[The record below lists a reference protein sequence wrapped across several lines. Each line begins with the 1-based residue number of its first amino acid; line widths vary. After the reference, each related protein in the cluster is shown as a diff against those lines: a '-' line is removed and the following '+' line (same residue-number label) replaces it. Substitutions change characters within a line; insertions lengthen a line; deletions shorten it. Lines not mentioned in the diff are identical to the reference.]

1 MPLHYRLDRTIRSSA
16 MGVTKV
22 FTSRAADEAV
32 EWERERIDKILLV
45 RGIFRMG
52 DAILAAPAIE
62 LLAKNFPHAQIDFV
76 GPPIANRLFK
86 NLPLRNFYEISRSFP
101 KVSWSYFTLIKELRA
116 RRYDLAMDV
125 SCSSAAMG
133 SFIVGFS
140 GARWRAG
147 MRGKWDRWYNQRA
160 NRPKAN
166 NKYVILPLVLAELGL
181 KTEPCFPALA
191 LTDQER
197 EGAGERI
204 RNMLPKESGP
214 VVGIFVGGRKARGK
228 RWAPENFAEIAIGL
242 NNDGARTLIF
252 VGPEERA
259 MARYF
264 KAALQRHGAVAF
276 EPDVRKFAAL
286 VAQCDLFVAC
296 DSGPMHLAC
305 ALRVR
310 TVAVFL
316 KNDMAR
322 WAPPAERA
330 EVLYRETGP
339 TPQDVLASCATEL
352 ARLGTRS
359 SISAITTLSFLYSYA
374 LSLMDFL

>member
-1 MPLHYRLDRTIRSSA
+1 

-32 EWERERIDKILLV
+32 KWERERIDKILLV
-45 RGIFRMG
+45 RGVFRMG
-52 DAILAAPAIE
+52 NAILAAPAIE

-76 GPPIANRLFK
+76 GAPIANRLFQ
-86 NLPLRNFYEISRSFP
+86 NLSLGNFYEISRSFP
-101 KVSWSYFTLIKELRA
+101 KVSWSYFTLIKKLRA
-116 RRYDLAMDV
+116 QRYDLAIDV
-125 SCSSAAMG
+125 SGSSAAMG

-147 MRGKWDRWYNQRA
+147 LRGKWDRWFNRRA

-166 NKYVILPLVLAELGL
+166 NKYANLPLVLAELGF
-181 KTEPCFPALA
+181 KTEPCFPVLA

-197 EGAGERI
+197 ERAGERI

-228 RWAPENFAEIAIGL
+228 RWAQENFAEIARGM
-242 NNDGARTLIF
+242 NNNGARTVIF

-259 MARYF
+259 LTGYF
-264 KAALQRHGAVAF
+264 ETALERHVAVVF
-276 EPDVRKFAAL
+276 ESDVRKFAAL

-305 ALRVR
+305 ALGVR
-310 TVAVFL
+310 TVAIFL

-322 WAPPAERA
+322 WAPPTELAQ
-330 EVLYRETGP
+330 VLYRETGA

-352 ARLGTRS
+352 ARLAARS
-359 SISAITTLSFLYSYA
+359 SVSAITTLSFLSSYA
-374 LSLMDFL
+374 LSLMDCL

>member
-1 MPLHYRLDRTIRSSA
+1 

-45 RGIFRMG
+45 RGAFRMG
-52 DAILAAPAIE
+52 NAILAAPAIE
-62 LLAKNFPHAQIDFV
+62 LLAKNFPDAQIDFV
-76 GPPIANRLFK
+76 GPPIANRLFQ
-86 NLPLRNFYEISRSFP
+86 NLPLGNFYEISKSFP
-101 KVSWSYFTLIKELRA
+101 KASWSYFTLIKELRA

-125 SCSSAAMG
+125 SGSSAAMG

-147 MRGKWDRWYNQRA
+147 MRGKWDRWFNRRA

-259 MARYF
+259 TAGYF
-264 KAALQRHGAVAF
+264 EAALQPHGAVAF

-305 ALRVR
+305 ALGVR
-310 TVAVFL
+310 TVAIFL

-330 EVLYRETGP
+330 EILYRETGP

-359 SISAITTLSFLYSYA
+359 SICAYTTRSFLFYCV
-374 LSLMDFL
+374 LSIMDFL